1 MIIRLSGA
9 DNNCC
14 LSITSATWSSFECCP
29 PGMLV
34 RLARQAILR
43 RVRNYAT
50 AVTSDPSK
58 IRNIALV
65 AHIGVT
71 HLWLFQFPKSVNAG
85 TQIPG
90 RLL

>member
-1 MIIRLSGA
+1 MIIRLSEA
-9 DNNCC
+9 DNSCC
-14 LSITSATWSSFECCP
+14 LSITSATSIWSSFECCP

-34 RLARQAILR
+34 RSASQAILR

-50 AVTSDPSK
+50 VVTSDPSK

-71 HLWLFQFPKSVNAG
+71 HLWLFPVSKV
-85 TQIPG
+85 
-90 RLL
+90 R